1 MAANAWTEWTK
12 IENGSNPHNNLIR
25 PVIFNNRL
33 YIAWIESSEI
43 ASTDE
48 KSPTEIHKETK
59 YSLNVSHIRYDG
71 TWSSST
77 RFPLTDT
84 FLKEKN
90 GNFHLSYNQDIDKLF
105 ILTYVTSS
113 EYLEDSDNYHI
124 YSIDN
129 KMVFTDVYVSGSK
142 IKMQRDLS

>member
-1 MAANAWTEWTK
+1 
-12 IENGSNPHNNLIR
+12 
-25 PVIFNNRL
+25 
-33 YIAWIESSEI
+33 
-43 ASTDE
+43 
-48 KSPTEIHKETK
+48 
-59 YSLNVSHIRYDG
+59 HIRYDG

-90 GNFHLSYNQDIDKLF
+90 GNFHLSYNQEIDKLF

-142 IKMQRDLS
+142 DKDAKEIYLNVKSEFDILNDTLIKHINNKFMLRGRLAYSLTHDPIDNVKSSESKAVS